1 MRGGG
6 LEDAKSNKRELEPSP
21 DTIHK
26 SIVPLICTGPHT
38 GTHGS
43 HCSRPKSRGDGTE
56 GKRGG
61 RRVDYGEERDVR
73 GKGVVFEGAMSK
85 RRRRRSRRR
94 ILIIAS
100 TT

>member
-1 MRGGG
+1 
-6 LEDAKSNKRELEPSP
+6 
-21 DTIHK
+21 
-26 SIVPLICTGPHT
+26 
-38 GTHGS
+38 
-43 HCSRPKSRGDGTE
+43 
-56 GKRGG
+56 
-61 RRVDYGEERDVR
+61 VDYGEERDVR